1 MGEPTLDA
9 TRLNETAVSL
19 ATLNFAQT
27 QAHVPTETSTPTQ
40 TSTPI
45 PTLDRTR
52 PPIQTPTS
60 DLACNV
66 AAAGQP
72 IDITIPDDTKLAPN
86 TSFSKT
92 WRLKNVGTCTW
103 SRLYTLTFFSGNS
116 LNAQYTHYL
125 LQPVEPG
132 DTVDLTVDMVAPE
145 KIGLYQSNWML
156 GDPDGVLFGIGPHG
170 DAPFWV
176 RIEVVQ
182 KVTDT
187 PQPTQTFTPTPPVY
201 ISGEVDLANDD
212 TLDLDTASLNPEKD
226 FQADLLYKSGGTP
239 LHMLTPLNEMRWAAF
254 GDDEP
259 GLTNCKAA
267 AINDNSIGFTEVPV
281 GSYFCYQTAQGL
293 WGWLRIEGVSAGKL
307 GLSFLT
313 WASPQ

>member
-1 MGEPTLDA
+1 MKARIFWLGLLILLLVACGGKDIPMGEPTLDA

-145 KIGLYQSNWML
+145 KIGL
-156 GDPDGVLFGIGPHG
+156 
-170 DAPFWV
+170 
-176 RIEVVQ
+176 
-182 KVTDT
+182 
-187 PQPTQTFTPTPPVY
+187 
-201 ISGEVDLANDD
+201 
-212 TLDLDTASLNPEKD
+212 
-226 FQADLLYKSGGTP
+226 
-239 LHMLTPLNEMRWAAF
+239 
-254 GDDEP
+254 
-259 GLTNCKAA
+259 
-267 AINDNSIGFTEVPV
+267 
-281 GSYFCYQTAQGL
+281 
-293 WGWLRIEGVSAGKL
+293 
-307 GLSFLT
+307 
-313 WASPQ
+313 